1 MSGRDEAL
9 PGLDDP
15 HAGTAPG
22 WLQATVTAA
31 VKAAQL
37 DDRDRGM
44 GGLAIACARAVD
56 LAQGRGDPYAVAS
69 AARELRETLVR
80 LRMDPASRMGN
91 DAGNVESW
99 LAGLGATIDDAAAES
114 SG

>member
-1 MSGRDEAL
+1 MSRDEAL
-9 PGLDDP
+9 PGLDNP
-15 HAGTAPG
+15 HAGTPPG
-22 WLQATVTAA
+22 WLQAKVTEA
-31 VKAAQL
+31 VAAAQL
-37 DDRDRGM
+37 DDRDKGM
-44 GGLAIACARAVD
+44 AGLAIACARAVD

-91 DAGNVESW
+91 DAGNVEAW
-99 LAGLGATIDDAAAES
+99 LAGLGATTDDTAS